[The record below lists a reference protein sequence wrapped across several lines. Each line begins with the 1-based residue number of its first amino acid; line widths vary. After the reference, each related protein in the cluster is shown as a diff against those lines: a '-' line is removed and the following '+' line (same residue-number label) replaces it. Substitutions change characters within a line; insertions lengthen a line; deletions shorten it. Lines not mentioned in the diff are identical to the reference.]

1 MGGRFGSIQARL
13 VKRAHKWVCHV
24 VSDELF
30 DSSQVGR
37 FLGRPGWYRHLFP
50 PSHRRSSTPEILRF
64 PTISDNKKARI
75 HTSLWKGGG
84 HRHICDGLHP
94 LSTQRSTSYATRSA
108 SLSCSMMSAHSNMER
123 VAGFRFPFFF
133 GFTGSST
140 MNSAQEKHRLLG
152 PGASSRHRP

>member
-1 MGGRFGSIQARL
+1 MGVLRRSRVPERITRPDERF
-13 VKRAHKWVCHV
+13 
-24 VSDELF
+24 E
-30 DSSQVGR
+30 SSHVGR

-84 HRHICDGLHP
+84 HHRYGDGLHP

-108 SLSCSMMSAHSNMER
+108 SLSCSMLSAHSNMER